1 MQNCGFSTAGHPSL
15 VSNCGSVKPCES
27 QPPPSSLLSVFVSY
41 CISAVYFTVFPALKK
56 RSIQTGWLPFLLV
69 WPGTP
74 QLPTVRNSSIQESG
88 RLSINKQQVSWIT
101 PCGRYSL
108 LVGGGAGVVNCLIR
122 WSCYSSLALRI
133 DHFSLSIISTEAG
146 TAKYLGWMARWLKPA
161 KV

>member
-1 MQNCGFSTAGHPSL
+1 MGFLLPGHPSL

-27 QPPPSSLLSVFVSY
+27 QSPPSSLLSVFVSY

-108 LVGGGAGVVNCLIR
+108 LVGGGAGVVNCPIRIRILLWRSQLIISFSASYQQR
-122 WSCYSSLALRI
+122 RVHSNVLGLEALR
-133 DHFSLSIISTEAG
+133 EAI
-146 TAKYLGWMARWLKPA
+146 
-161 KV
+161 V

>member
-101 PCGRYSL
+101 PCRFFTSWKVGLGKLIVQLDDLAFL
-108 LVGGGAGVVNCLIR
+108 L
-122 WSCYSSLALRI
+122 W
-133 DHFSLSIISTEAG
+133 LSEFIISVPASYQQRRVQQSTWAG
-146 TAKYLGWMARWLKPA
+146 WPDD
-161 KV
+161 

>member
-1 MQNCGFSTAGHPSL
+1 MKSYQWHFIFLKEKVLQDINVKRSYRSNNVRCRIVGFLLSCHPSL

-56 RSIQTGWLPFLLV
+56 RSIQTGWLPFLLA

-74 QLPTVRNSSIQESG
+74 QLPTVRNSSIQESA

-108 LVGGGAGVVNCLIR
+108 LVGAC
-122 WSCYSSLALRI
+122 
-133 DHFSLSIISTEAG
+133 
-146 TAKYLGWMARWLKPA
+146 GWRS
-161 KV
+161 